1 MLKEAIALEGGESV
15 ILMDSISYV
24 DDSDVNHVVVTGS
37 HGGTSSGE
45 YAMRLRMAG
54 VVFNDAGVGRENA
67 GIESLTL
74 LQSIGVPAAAVSH
87 ETGKIGQAKDMWDHG
102 IISHVNAEASKRG
115 VVAGQTTKEAVLKLL
130 PDSHGSDS

>member
-1 MLKEAIALEGGESV
+1 MLKESIALENGASV

-24 DDSDVNHVVVTGS
+24 DESDVNLVVVTGS

-45 YAMRLRMAG
+45 YAMRIRMAG

-67 GIESLTL
+67 GIASLAL

-87 ETGKIGQAKDMWDHG
+87 ETGKIGQAKDMWNHG
-102 IISHVNAEASKRG
+102 IISHVNAEAGKRG
-115 VVAGQTTKEAVLKLL
+115 VVVGETTKTAVLKLL
-130 PDSHGSDS
+130 PDVSGSSS